1 MPAPFVIAEAFAI
14 GAVVGSFLNVVIHR
28 VPRGESIVS
37 PGSHCPRCEAAI
49 RWYDNLP
56 IVSWIVLGGRCR
68 ACRARIS
75 PRYPVVEAAAAAAA
89 ALAVQRWGLTVAG
102 VEATVFAWIALAL
115 AFIDLDHQILP
126 DVITLPSIGL
136 GLLGAWLGGLT
147 TLVEAVIGALVGA
160 AIPAAVILVYRLLRG
175 EEGMGWGDVK
185 YLAAIGAVIG
195 VNGCL
200 WVLVVGAVLGAVV
213 GLGLIAA
220 GRGGAR
226 TALPFGT
233 FLSAAVLLW
242 LYLPPAWRSF
252 TPW

>member
-1 MPAPFVIAEAFAI
+1 MAAPVLIAVGFAL
-14 GAVVGSFLNVVIHR
+14 GAVIGSFLNVVIHR
-28 VPRGESIVS
+28 VPRGESIVR
-37 PGSHCPRCEAAI
+37 PGSRCPACGTPI
-49 RWYDNLP
+49 RWYDNVP
-56 IVSWIVLGGRCR
+56 ILSWILLGARCR

-75 PRYPVVEAAAAAAA
+75 LRYPLVEAAAAAAA
-89 ALAVQRWGLTVAG
+89 VLAVSRWGVSVTG
-102 VEATVFAWIALAL
+102 VEAALFAWIALAL

-136 GLLGAWLGGLT
+136 GLVGALLGGLT
-147 TLVEAVIGALVGA
+147 TPLEAAIGALVGA
-160 AIPAAVILVYRLLRG
+160 AIPAAVILIYRLLRG

-185 YLAAIGAVIG
+185 YLAAIGAVVG
-195 VNGCL
+195 VQGCL
-200 WVLVVGAVLGAVV
+200 WVLVVGAVLGAAV
-213 GLGLIAA
+213 GLGMIAA

-242 LYLPPAWRSF
+242 LYLPPAWRAL

>member
-1 MPAPFVIAEAFAI
+1 MAAPVLIAVAF
-14 GAVVGSFLNVVIHR
+14 GAVIGSFLNVVIHR
-28 VPRGESIVS
+28 VPRGESIVT
-37 PGSHCPRCEAAI
+37 PGSHCPSCDTPI
-49 RWYDNLP
+49 RWFDNVP
-56 IVSWIVLGGRCR
+56 IVSWIVLGARCR

-75 PRYPVVEAAAAAAA
+75 LRYPLVETVAAAAA

-102 VEATVFAWIALAL
+102 VEAAVFAWIALAL
-115 AFIDLDHQILP
+115 AFIDLDHQLLP
-126 DVITLPSIGL
+126 DVVTLPSIGL
-136 GLLGAWLGGLT
+136 GLLCAWLGGLT
-147 TLVEAVIGALVGA
+147 TPIEAVLGVLVGA

-185 YLAAIGAVIG
+185 YLAAIGAVLG
-195 VNGCL
+195 VHACL

-233 FLSAAVLLW
+233 FLSAAVMLW
-242 LYLPPAWRSF
+242 LYLPPAWRLFS
-252 TPW
+252 PW

>member
-1 MPAPFVIAEAFAI
+1 MAAPVLIAVAFAL
-14 GAVVGSFLNVVIHR
+14 GAVIGSFLNVVIHR

-37 PGSHCPRCEAAI
+37 PGSHCPRCDTPI
-49 RWYDNLP
+49 RWFDNVP

-75 PRYPVVEAAAAAAA
+75 LRYPLVEAAAAAAA
-89 ALAVQRWGLTVAG
+89 ALAVQRWGVTVAG
-102 VEATVFAWIALAL
+102 VEAGVFAWIALAL

-126 DVITLPSIGL
+126 DAITLPSIAL
-136 GLLGAWLGGLT
+136 GLLCAWWGGLT
-147 TLVEAVIGALVGA
+147 TPLEAVLGAVVGA

-185 YLAAIGAVIG
+185 YLAAIGAVLGIQA
-195 VNGCL
+195 CL

-233 FLSAAVLLW
+233 FLSGAVILW